1 MQAKGFSEVFSNTTV
16 QKGRGC
22 LDLVI
27 DCSGGLR
34 DLTVQMGFLEGLE
47 LGLGPERDTGFTRPW
62 EGRRVTG
69 EGI

>member
-1 MQAKGFSEVFSNTTV
+1 M
-16 QKGRGC
+16 
-22 LDLVI
+22 VI

-34 DLTVQMGFLEGLE
+34 DLTVQMGFLEGME